1 MMKLFRYS
9 VKKILGGF
17 ITLLLAATL
26 SFFISQLAGDPT
38 IQMLGLSATPE
49 QISELRAQ
57 LGFDKPI
64 LNQYATFIGDI
75 VRFDL
80 GDSLYAGQSNTSLIQ
95 SRIWAS
101 VQLTALAVALGVLL
115 GIPMGVYAAAREG
128 KIADRI
134 ISALSIVG
142 QSIPVF
148 WLGLMLVLFFA
159 IKLSWLPAGL
169 AGGWQNLVLPS
180 VTLATIPLARVA
192 RLTRAAMTNT
202 LEDQYVIAARARGL
216 SNKRVLFVHALKNAS
231 LPVVTLIGLQ
241 VGTLLSGAI
250 TVETVFAW
258 PGLGTLATQAVRSR
272 DVTLVQALVVFG
284 AAAFIVINLLVDLL
298 YGFLDPR
305 VKDSQNK

>member
-1 MMKLFRYS
+1 MKLFRYS
-9 VKKILGGF
+9 LKKILGGLL
-17 ITLLLAATL
+17 TLLLAATL
-26 SFFISQLAGDPT
+26 SFFISRLAGDPT
-38 IQMLGLSATPE
+38 VQMLGLSATPD
-49 QISELRAQ
+49 QIAELRAQ
-57 LGFDKPI
+57 LGFDQPI
-64 LNQYATFIGDI
+64 LTQYSTFIGDI
-75 VRFDL
+75 VQFDL
-80 GDSLYAGQSNTSLIQ
+80 GNSLYAGQSNVSLIQ

-101 VQLTALAVALGVLL
+101 VQLTTLAVALGVLL

-128 KIADRI
+128 KIADRV
-134 ISALSIVG
+134 ISSLAIVG

-202 LEDQYVIAARARGL
+202 LEDQYIIAAQARGL
-216 SNKRVLFVHALKNAS
+216 SRKRVLFVHALKNAS

-241 VGTLLSGAI
+241 IGTLLSGAI

-272 DVTLVQALVVFG
+272 DITLVQAMVVFG

>member
-1 MMKLFRYS
+1 MKLFRYT

-180 VTLATIPLARVA
+180 ITLATIPLARVA

-202 LEDQYVIAARARGL
+202 LEDQYVVAARARGL